1 MVNGLSPSNIP
12 YQGFPA
18 NAVGA
23 TPVTKDIASYCYD
36 TQRTNIAKTYHHLTS
51 EDKQS
56 YTWPII
62 GAVVSFYHCLP
73 LHQSNAANPNIQLV
87 CNKAQEI
94 QKGS

>member
-23 TPVTKDIASYCYD
+23 TP
-36 TQRTNIAKTYHHLTS
+36 YHHLTS

-62 GAVVSFYHCLP
+62 GAVVSFLSLLAVTSIKRGKP
-73 LHQSNAANPNIQLV
+73 
-87 CNKAQEI
+87 
-94 QKGS
+94 